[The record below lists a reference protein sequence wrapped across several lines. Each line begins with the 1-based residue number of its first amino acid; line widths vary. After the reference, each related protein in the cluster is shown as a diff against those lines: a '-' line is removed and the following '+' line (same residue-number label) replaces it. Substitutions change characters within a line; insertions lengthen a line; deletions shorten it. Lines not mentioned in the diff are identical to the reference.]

1 MGNGR
6 RSIGALLCAAVVA
19 AGFVATT
26 PSPAAAAPT
35 PINALA
41 VGGEHACGVTI
52 AGTVTCWG
60 NNSFGQTGRPVT
72 LEQGALSVPGL
83 SGVTAITAG
92 SFSTCALLENQTV
105 KCWGDNQYGQLGDG
119 TTTGRSTPVTVPGLT
134 GVTAIAGTTQIFGSR
149 SEEHACALLGNG
161 TVKCWGDNLY
171 GQIGD
176 GTQTDRPSPTTV
188 SGLTGA
194 TAITVGS
201 RRSCARLSNG
211 TVKCWGTDSF
221 TGLALTPTTVA
232 NLTDVVDVR
241 LGDLHACALLT
252 NATVKC
258 WGNNNFGQIGDGT
271 QFTSRPS
278 PTTVSGVSGAVF
290 IAMGSHHGCATLG
303 NGTAKCWGIDS
314 LGEVGDG
321 ASNPSEPTPK
331 TVSGLTTVTGLSG
344 GSRHSCAL
352 RAVGT
357 VRCWGVNDYSQ
368 LGDPSFVPL
377 SSATPVNVV
386 GVNLARVSYTTG
398 YTAAEQ
404 ARMLQSAAYLGTTP
418 EELQR
423 MGVGLFV
430 FLLALSSPRPE
441 PSTPTPPVVTG
452 PVSYTTTWTAAD
464 IDALQEVQAQYSLT
478 PQQAQKYGVQL
489 INFLLALGG
498 N

>member
-1 MGNGR
+1 MGSGR
-6 RSIGALLCAAVVA
+6 RSIGALLCAAMLA
-19 AGFVATT
+19 AGFAVTT
-26 PSPAAAAPT
+26 PSPAAAAPAPVT
-35 PINALA
+35 ALA

-83 SGVTAITAG
+83 SGVTAIAAG
-92 SFSTCALLENQTV
+92 SFSTCALLKNQTV
-105 KCWGDNQYGQLGDG
+105 KCWGDNRYGQLGDG
-119 TTTGRSTPVTVPGLT
+119 TTTARSTPVTVPGLT
-134 GVTAIAGTTQIFGSR
+134 GVTAIAATKQIFGSR
-149 SEEHACALLGNG
+149 FEEHTCALLGNG
-161 TVKCWGDNLY
+161 TAKCWGDNSL

-176 GTQTDRPSPTTV
+176 GTQTDRPTATAV

-194 TAITVGS
+194 TAITVGY

-221 TGLALTPTTVA
+221 TGLALTPVTVA

-241 LGDLHACALLT
+241 LGDLHACARLT

-278 PTTVSGVSGAVF
+278 PTPVSGVSGAVA
-290 IAMGSHHGCATLG
+290 IAMGSMHSCAVLS
-303 NGTAKCWGIDS
+303 NGTAKCWGVNS
-314 LGEVGDG
+314 LGEIGEGTV
-321 ASNPSEPTPK
+321 NPTRPTP
-331 TVSGLTTVTGLSG
+331 TTVTGLTTVRG
-344 GSRHSCAL
+344 LGAGSRHSCAL
-352 RAVGT
+352 REVGT
-357 VRCWGVNDYSQ
+357 VRCWGVNDLTQ
-368 LGDPSFVPL
+368 LGDPSVVPL
-377 SSATPVNVV
+377 YSATPVTVV

-398 YTAAEQ
+398 YTAQEQ
-404 ARMLQSAAYLGTTP
+404 ARMLQSAAYLETTP

-430 FLLALSSPRPE
+430 FLLALSNPRPE